1 MTRYMK
7 VESVQN
13 IFQRTTLTTE
23 EHNDILS
30 TLTFSDNCPVHG
42 VHLLKTIPA
51 VREAIEQK
59 QWKLAEEQISVIA
72 SVLKEETSII

>member
-1 MTRYMK
+1 MK

-42 VHLLKTIPA
+42 VHLLSDFA
-51 VREAIEQK
+51 
-59 QWKLAEEQISVIA
+59 QILI
-72 SVLKEETSII
+72 VL

>member
-42 VHLLKTIPA
+42 VHLQ
-51 VREAIEQK
+51 EAQRSPSEG
-59 QWKLAEEQISVIA
+59 
-72 SVLKEETSII
+72 

>member
-42 VHLLKTIPA
+42 VHLRLKYEDLYLHNYSDATA
-51 VREAIEQK
+51 LRDGMTKYFEF
-59 QWKLAEEQISVIA
+59 
-72 SVLKEETSII
+72 IITGGTTKH

>member
-42 VHLLKTIPA
+42 VHLRL
-51 VREAIEQK
+51 
-59 QWKLAEEQISVIA
+59 
-72 SVLKEETSII
+72 II